1 MAEQKIKACALE
13 AVKMIKDHMVIGLGA
28 GRSIERLIQEI
39 SQLLARGYSLR
50 FVTSSTTTEL
60 QCRRLGFHLIPMQSI
75 DFVDITFDGCG
86 EIDHEL
92 NASKGGGGIHTME
105 KILASISRQYVILAD
120 RSKWVEA
127 FTCPHSISLEVV
139 AQASN
144 HVMQYVTSLG
154 GKPSIRNSV
163 NSDGYV
169 YTPHGN
175 ILIDVVYDQIKDIK
189 HLHQQLINLVGVVET
204 SLFLNQVTMAIFA
217 TDADHTLKIHRR

>member
-1 MAEQKIKACALE
+1 
-13 AVKMIKDHMVIGLGA
+13 
-28 GRSIERLIQEI
+28 
-39 SQLLARGYSLR
+39 
-50 FVTSSTTTEL
+50 
-60 QCRRLGFHLIPMQSI
+60 
-75 DFVDITFDGCG
+75 
-86 EIDHEL
+86 
-92 NASKGGGGIHTME
+92 
-105 KILASISRQYVILAD
+105 
-120 RSKWVEA
+120 
-127 FTCPHSISLEVV
+127 
-139 AQASN
+139 
-144 HVMQYVTSLG
+144 MQYVMSLG